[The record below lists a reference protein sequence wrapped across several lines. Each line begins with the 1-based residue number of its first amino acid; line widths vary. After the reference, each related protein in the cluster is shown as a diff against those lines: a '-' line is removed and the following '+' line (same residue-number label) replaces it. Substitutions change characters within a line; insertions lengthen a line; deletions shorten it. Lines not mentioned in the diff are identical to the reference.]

1 MDNHFKD
8 IPEEKINISSKVR
21 IISAPCEK
29 VNNTILNN
37 LYKKEILPKNDI
49 YNVLNI
55 KTNNINNILKE
66 NDCNAIFD
74 NNGSNENQ
82 YDVPTNI
89 YKPEIL
95 PKKAQLFDK
104 TINYD
109 LEEAKN
115 YSSRNERINI
125 DKNQVNKKK
134 PRIDINSIL
143 SEGTKKKNLSK
154 HNSRN
159 IYIKSQ
165 LNSRLLTTNN
175 SKKIISV
182 RNNVFPMSKTI
193 NNINTNKLKKTKNN
207 TIDIYNPIFK
217 ILCTKTR
224 TKKSNKN
231 SKNNSISL
239 KRRLFGNSVSKDSSI
254 VSKGKLFIILNSPCR
269 KKIKSNENT
278 NKKNQNKFKTIIY
291 NPVFQKTDNTKNKKN
306 LNSER
311 KKLKSAKTINQVIN
325 LNTTRNNSGT
335 KKSRNLRIKLDLTKI
350 KNPFL
355 FDS

>member
-8 IPEEKINISSKVR
+8 IPEENINIAPKVR

-37 LYKKEILPKNDI
+37 QYKKKILPKNDI
-49 YNVLNI
+49 CKVLNT
-55 KTNNINNILKE
+55 KTNNINNVLKE
-66 NDCNAIFD
+66 NNCNMFFD
-74 NNGSNENQ
+74 NNCSNENQ

-104 TINYD
+104 TVNYD

-125 DKNQVNKKK
+125 DKNQINKKK

-143 SEGTKKKNLSK
+143 SEVTKKKNLPK

-159 IYIKSQ
+159 VYIKSQ
-165 LNSRLLTTNN
+165 ANSRLLTTNN
-175 SKKIISV
+175 SKKKISV
-182 RNNVFPMSKTI
+182 GNDVFPMNKTI
-193 NNINTNKLKKTKNN
+193 NNIKTNKLKKTKNN

-217 ILCTKTR
+217 ILCTKTQ
-224 TKKSNKN
+224 TIKSNRN
-231 SKNNSISL
+231 SKNNSINL
-239 KRRLFGNSVSKDSSI
+239 KRRLFENSVSKDSNI
-254 VSKGKLFIILNSPCR
+254 ISKGKLFIILNSPCR

-278 NKKNQNKFKTIIY
+278 NKKNQHKYKTIIY
-291 NPVFQKTDNTKNKKN
+291 NPIFQKIDNKKDKIN

-311 KKLKSAKTINQVIN
+311 KKLKSARIINQVTKP
-325 LNTTRNNSGT
+325 NTIRNNSGA
-335 KKSRNLRIKLDLTKI
+335 KKNRNLKIQLDLTKI
-350 KNPFL
+350 KKPFL